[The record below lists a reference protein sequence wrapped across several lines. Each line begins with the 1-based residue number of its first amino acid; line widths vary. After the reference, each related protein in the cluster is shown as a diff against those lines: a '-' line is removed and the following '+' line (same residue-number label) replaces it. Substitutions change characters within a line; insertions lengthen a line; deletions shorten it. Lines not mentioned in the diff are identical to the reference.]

1 MGRVVIPKEVY
12 QRQSCLPPNLHKRL
26 HRIQPAVA
34 YEVVK
39 KKDIHR
45 GEINM
50 NMQRQIFAI
59 KKAGEWIEVDKT
71 DLRQSEDLISIY
83 WNIIFVH

>member
-1 MGRVVIPKEVY
+1 
-12 QRQSCLPPNLHKRL
+12 
-26 HRIQPAVA
+26 
-34 YEVVK
+34 
-39 KKDIHR
+39 
-45 GEINM
+45 M